1 MDTTRI
7 QKPPYQ
13 RGRFRANQ
21 RNMRGG
27 RGGRGGM
34 QNSGMQAL
42 GKGLKLRDR
51 ERKGVTKKWGQ
62 ARVSQKIFR
71 NKFL

>member
-1 MDTTRI
+1 
-7 QKPPYQ
+7 
-13 RGRFRANQ
+13 
-21 RNMRGG
+21 MRGG

-34 QNSGMQAL
+34 QNSGMQQL

-62 ARVSQKIFR
+62 ARVSQKNSRKKSYNQQIYFVSLAA
-71 NKFL
+71 NQNS